1 MSETKTEFLF
11 APEVEVF
18 DFGDTPYGRRR
29 VARFANG
36 SFQPQPPENTVP
48 LSYNY
53 AALCGVFE
61 ERRPTL
67 LLKSVRLT
75 MPSVRPRGLDMFPHP
90 VTCAMGPA
98 LASAGARR
106 LVKSD

>member
-1 MSETKTEFLF
+1 MSEIKTEFLF
-11 APEVEVF
+11 ASEVEVF

-36 SFQPQPPENTVP
+36 SFQPQPPDNTVP

-53 AALCGVFE
+53 AAYLKSE
-61 ERRPTL
+61 DPTL

-75 MPSVRPRGLDMFPHP
+75 MPSV
-90 VTCAMGPA
+90 
-98 LASAGARR
+98 
-106 LVKSD
+106 